1 MCKEYFNSTMWN
13 DLQNLSSVV
22 LEFVEV
28 LSRTKMVTV
37 LLYNSLLRPQLKS
50 SLSSEHQF
58 KVLRKISI
66 IQDLCLTEARKL
78 QIQFSSVTQSC
89 PTLCDPMDCSTPGLP
104 VYHQLPEFTQT
115 HVHRV
120 NDAIQPD
127 HPLLSPSPPAF
138 NLSQHQGLFKW
149 ISSLHQVAKVLEF

>member
-1 MCKEYFNSTMWN
+1 MKWSPK
-13 DLQNLSSVV
+13 LSSVV

-78 QIQFSSVTQSC
+78 KIQFSSVTQSC
-89 PTLCDPMDCSTPGLP
+89 PTLCDPTDCSTPGFSSMQESP
-104 VYHQLPEFTQT
+104 VEAWGSHGLLQGSGHWMQQCLHGNFW
-115 HVHRV
+115 RRS
-120 NDAIQPD
+120 
-127 HPLLSPSPPAF
+127 PLLHYLHHSLASGQTTGREHSPALRQKF
-138 NLSQHQGLFKW
+138 ELK
-149 ISSLHQVAKVLEF
+149 